1 MSEKVLVVGASG
13 LLGSKLVEVCKGY
26 EVYGTFWTHKLK
38 GKNFFVLDVTKR
50 DEVFKLIEK
59 IRPDVVFDTHSIT
72 SVDYCELH
80 PEEAWLINVDGT
92 KNLAEASKTYGAK
105 FVFISSDYVFDG
117 SKSDYIEKDKPKPIN
132 YYGKTKAV
140 AEKAIEYLDLDY
152 LIARTAVLY
161 GIGGYGKQPFVLWV
175 LENLKAKKQISVVVD
190 QFNNPTLADNLAEIL
205 LKLWEKDAT
214 GLFHVVGRDNVSRYE
229 LALKTAE
236 VFGLDKKLIKPI
248 TTPELRQIA
257 PRPRKLQLS
266 THKLERFLHVKPLGI
281 DEGLRAVKEQIEAKK

>member
-1 MSEKVLVVGASG
+1 MSEKVLIVGASG
-13 LLGSKLVEVCKGY
+13 LLGSKLVEVCKDY

-38 GKNFFVLDVTKR
+38 GKNFFALDVTKR

-105 FVFISSDYVFDG
+105 FVFISTDYVFDG

-140 AEKAIEYLDLDY
+140 AEKMIEYLDLDY

-175 LENLKAKKQISVVVD
+175 LENLRAKKQINVVVD

-266 THKLERFLHVKPLGI
+266 THKLERFLHVKPLGVE
-281 DEGLRAVKEQIEAKK
+281 EGLKIVKEQIEAKK